1 MMRYMMWRNSLLI
14 RRCVS
19 VLLLTAL
26 FAAGMRLAAQSQTM
40 CTGAANAACVL
51 TWQNDNYRTGQNL
64 SEGILL
70 SSNVPSI
77 GQLCS
82 KKLDGQVFA
91 QPLVVTNVTIPPT
104 NGHLYKS
111 VVRNEGTDGTDPN
124 CWGRYCG
131 DSSVCPLIIKNLG
144 GNHAVDHTT
153 I

>member
-40 CTGAANAACVL
+40 CNGAANAACVL

-91 QPLVVTNVTIPPT
+91 QPLVVKRDNTAD
-104 NGHLYKS
+104 KRS
-111 VVRNEGTDGTDPN
+111 
-124 CWGRYCG
+124 
-131 DSSVCPLIIKNLG
+131 PL
-144 GNHAVDHTT
+144 
-153 I
+153 